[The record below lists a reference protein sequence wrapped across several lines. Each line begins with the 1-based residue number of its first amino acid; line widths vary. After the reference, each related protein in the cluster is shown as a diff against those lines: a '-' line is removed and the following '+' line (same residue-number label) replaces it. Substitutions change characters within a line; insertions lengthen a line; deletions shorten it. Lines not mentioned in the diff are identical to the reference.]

1 MFSNLTELQVFPI
14 DNDFKGH
21 TEESL
26 TKEVIHFINTVYKN
40 SKKKKTLAEHN
51 ARKRNNP
58 K

>member
-21 TEESL
+21 TEDSL
-26 TKEVIHFINTVYKN
+26 TKEVIHFINTVCKN
-40 SKKKKTLAEHN
+40 SKKKTLAEHN